1 MYHTKPVNIE
11 FPPAAVGGERSS
23 VERRKHRTGEDHQK
37 DGLDKKTN
45 KEIAETTGLKY
56 WEVRDYIQYIGLAGI
71 REEMLGRKPGRRK
84 KDGYNK
90 GKDGPNADRHLCKTC
105 IYRGRHDQV
114 GNCSYIE
121 IEGHSRGMAKRGRG
135 VQARRQQQ
143 NAWLSNV
150 RSCRKNVSESSRQ
163 Q

>member
-1 MYHTKPVNIE
+1 M
-11 FPPAAVGGERSS
+11 
-23 VERRKHRTGEDHQK
+23 K
-37 DGLDKKTN
+37 DVSTEQAKIIKKMVLDKKTN

-71 REEMLGRKPGRRK
+71 REEMFGRKPGRRK

-121 IEGHSRGMAKRGRG
+121 IEGA
-135 VQARRQQQ
+135 
-143 NAWLSNV
+143 
-150 RSCRKNVSESSRQ
+150 
-163 Q
+163 

>member
-1 MYHTKPVNIE
+1 MYHTQPDDIE
-11 FPPAAVGGERSS
+11 FPPAAVGGERSG

-37 DGLDKKTN
+37 DGPRQKTN

-121 IEGHSRGMAKRGRG
+121 IEGHSRGMPAAECTVYKEGRKRK
-135 VQARRQQQ
+135 QTL
-143 NAWLSNV
+143 W
-150 RSCRKNVSESSRQ
+150 
-163 Q
+163 

>member
-1 MYHTKPVNIE
+1 M
-11 FPPAAVGGERSS
+11 
-23 VERRKHRTGEDHQK
+23 K
-37 DGLDKKTN
+37 DVSTEQAKIIKKMVLDKKTN

-105 IYRGRHDQV
+105 IYRGRH
-114 GNCSYIE
+114 IT
-121 IEGHSRGMAKRGRG
+121 EGSTTVKMDRFRD
-135 VQARRQQQ
+135 VT
-143 NAWLSNV
+143 V
-150 RSCRKNVSESSRQ
+150 NVSSKELLMEFWLV
-163 Q
+163 

>member
-1 MYHTKPVNIE
+1 M
-11 FPPAAVGGERSS
+11 
-23 VERRKHRTGEDHQK
+23 K
-37 DGLDKKTN
+37 DASTEQAKIIKKMVLDKKTN

-71 REEMLGRKPGRRK
+71 REEMFGRKPGRRK

-90 GKDGPNADRHLCKTC
+90 GKAGPNADRHLCKTC

-121 IEGHSRGMAKRGRG
+121 IEGHSRGC
-135 VQARRQQQ
+135 RQQ
-143 NAWLSNV
+143 NV
-150 RSCRKNVSESSRQ
+150 RCTKKAENEGRHCGKG
-163 Q
+163 